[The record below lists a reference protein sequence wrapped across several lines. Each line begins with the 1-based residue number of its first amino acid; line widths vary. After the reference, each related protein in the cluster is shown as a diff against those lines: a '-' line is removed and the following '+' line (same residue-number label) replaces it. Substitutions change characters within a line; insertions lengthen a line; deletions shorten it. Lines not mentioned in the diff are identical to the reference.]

1 MKGCGLISPTSHNIY
16 VEDYLPDTL
25 LRFLV
30 TLVGTNFKADID
42 FSNSS
47 MSMSFGD
54 FFSGIGVA
62 GGFD

>member
-1 MKGCGLISPTSHNIY
+1 MSHNVY
-16 VEDYLPDTL
+16 VEDYLPGAL

-42 FSNSS
+42 FSSS
-47 MSMSFGD
+47 SISMSFGG
-54 FFSGIGVA
+54 FFSGIDVA

>member
-1 MKGCGLISPTSHNIY
+1 MKGCALISNEYNVY
-16 VEDYLPDTL
+16 VEDYLPGTL

-42 FSNSS
+42 FSSSS
-47 MSMSFGD
+47 MSMSFDG
-54 FFSGIGVA
+54 FFSGIAVA

>member
-1 MKGCGLISPTSHNIY
+1 MKGCALISQMSHNVY
-16 VEDYLPDTL
+16 VEDYLLGAL

-42 FSNSS
+42 FSSS
-47 MSMSFGD
+47 SISMSFGG
-54 FFSGIGVA
+54 FFSGIDVA